1 MKKLT
6 QLSLILVL
14 SALPFNLNAD
24 QSSMFQRQMGS
35 GDLIM
40 GHSFYEFCDKCGT
53 YHNRGHMDDAK
64 PTSEKE
70 ARDKFESYLKV
81 HLKGFS
87 ITKIE
92 KTEMPR
98 GAMYWAEIK
107 DKNGNE
113 MELHMNP
120 WGYIRG
126 PFIK

>member
-81 HLKGFS
+81 HLNR
-87 ITKIE
+87 ITSYNVCYTKLLRHII
-92 KTEMPR
+92 
-98 GAMYWAEIK
+98 Y
-107 DKNGNE
+107 
-113 MELHMNP
+113 
-120 WGYIRG
+120 
-126 PFIK
+126 